1 MIDNIYKSVYKS
13 IDEVNSQMSKDEQ
26 LIKSPD
32 TVLYGESSSI
42 DSIGLINIIV
52 TVEQNIEDDFEKS
65 ITLADQKAMSQK
77 QSPFK
82 TVESLAKYIQILIEE
97 KKNE

>member
-1 MIDNIYKSVYKS
+1 MIDNIYKSIYKS

-52 TVEQNIEDDFEKS
+52 TVEQNI
-65 ITLADQKAMSQK
+65 
-77 QSPFK
+77 
-82 TVESLAKYIQILIEE
+82 
-97 KKNE
+97 

>member
-1 MIDNIYKSVYKS
+1 MIDNIYKSIYKS

-26 LIKSPD
+26 LIKSPY
-32 TVLYGESSSI
+32 TVLYGESSSL

>member
-1 MIDNIYKSVYKS
+1 MIDNIYKSIYKS

-32 TVLYGESSSI
+32 TVLYGESSSL

>member
-32 TVLYGESSSI
+32 TVLYGESSLI

>member
-77 QSPFK
+77 KSPFK

>member
-1 MIDNIYKSVYKS
+1 MIDNIYKSIYKS

-82 TVESLAKYIQILIEE
+82 TVESLAKYIQIIIEE

>member
-1 MIDNIYKSVYKS
+1 
-13 IDEVNSQMSKDEQ
+13 MSKDEQ

-32 TVLYGESSSI
+32 TVLYGESSSL

>member
-1 MIDNIYKSVYKS
+1 MIDNIYKSIYKS
-13 IDEVNSQMSKDEQ
+13 IEEVNSQMSKDEK

>member
-1 MIDNIYKSVYKS
+1 MIDNIYKSIYKS
-13 IDEVNSQMSKDEQ
+13 IDEVNSQMSKEEQ

-82 TVESLAKYIQILIEE
+82 TVESLAKYIQIIIEE

>member
-1 MIDNIYKSVYKS
+1 MIDIIYKSIYKS

>member
-1 MIDNIYKSVYKS
+1 MIDNIYKSIYKS
-13 IDEVNSQMSKDEQ
+13 IEEVNSQMSKDEQ

>member
-1 MIDNIYKSVYKS
+1 MIDNIYKSIYKS
-13 IDEVNSQMSKDEQ
+13 IDEVNSQMSKEEK

>member
-1 MIDNIYKSVYKS
+1 MIDNIYKSIYKS

-32 TVLYGESSSI
+32 TVLYGESSLI

-82 TVESLAKYIQILIEE
+82 TVVSLAKYIQILIEE

>member
-1 MIDNIYKSVYKS
+1 M
-13 IDEVNSQMSKDEQ
+13 
-26 LIKSPD
+26 
-32 TVLYGESSSI
+32 YGESSSI

>member
-1 MIDNIYKSVYKS
+1 MIDNIYKSIYKS

-52 TVEQNIEDDFEKS
+52 TVEQNIEDDLEKS

>member
-1 MIDNIYKSVYKS
+1 MIDNIYKSIYKS

-77 QSPFK
+77 QSPFR

>member
-52 TVEQNIEDDFEKS
+52 TVEQNIEDDFEKR

>member
-1 MIDNIYKSVYKS
+1 MIDNIYKSIYKS
-13 IDEVNSQMSKDEQ
+13 IDEVNSQMSKDEK

>member
-1 MIDNIYKSVYKS
+1 MIDNIYKSIYKS
-13 IDEVNSQMSKDEQ
+13 IDEVNSQMSKDEK

-77 QSPFK
+77 KSPFK

>member
-1 MIDNIYKSVYKS
+1 MIDNIYKSIYKS
-13 IDEVNSQMSKDEQ
+13 IDEVNSQMSKEEQ

-32 TVLYGESSSI
+32 TVLYGDSSSI

>member
-1 MIDNIYKSVYKS
+1 MIDNIYKSIYKS
-13 IDEVNSQMSKDEQ
+13 IDEVNSQMSKDEK

-82 TVESLAKYIQILIEE
+82 TVESLARYIQILIEE

>member
-1 MIDNIYKSVYKS
+1 MIDNIYKSIYKS

>member
-1 MIDNIYKSVYKS
+1 MIDNIYKSIYKS

-32 TVLYGESSSI
+32 TVLYGESSLI

>member
-1 MIDNIYKSVYKS
+1 MIDNIYKSIYKS
-13 IDEVNSQMSKDEQ
+13 IDEVNSQMSKEEQ

>member
-1 MIDNIYKSVYKS
+1 MIDNIYKSIYKS
-13 IDEVNSQMSKDEQ
+13 IDEVNSQMAKDEQ

>member
-1 MIDNIYKSVYKS
+1 MIDNIYKSIYKS
-13 IDEVNSQMSKDEQ
+13 IDEVNSQMSKEEQ

-82 TVESLAKYIQILIEE
+82 TVESLAKYIQILFEE

>member
-1 MIDNIYKSVYKS
+1 
-13 IDEVNSQMSKDEQ
+13 MSKDEQ

-82 TVESLAKYIQILIEE
+82 TVESLAKYIQIIIEE